1 MPLQVFLGQVYVIGF
16 SLHVYLFGSNVVVLK
31 RAISVKCI
39 ELVAGVS
46 ESGGQGTVG
55 GFDFSA
61 VFLGSYRFCGGFR
74 VCTVRNRF
82 GTGLSET
89 DVFILDIFL

>member
-1 MPLQVFLGQVYVIGF
+1 M
-16 SLHVYLFGSNVVVLK
+16 
-31 RAISVKCI
+31 AISVKCT
-39 ELVAGVS
+39 EMVSGVS

-61 VFLGSYRFCGGFR
+61 IFLGSYRFCGGFR
-74 VCTVRNRF
+74 VWTIRNRF
-82 GTGLSET
+82 GTGLSEP